1 MVRSTTARTVAL
13 VARARATPG
22 AFRRDTALP
31 PGTGPL
37 AFFLPALTWAG
48 TTKVV
53 ANSTTPMATERRKIA
68 RVSGRMEAPPTR
80 DIASGPRAWPRDA
93 ANVRYPNA
101 ESIRD
106 EAALLAT
113 TA

>member
-1 MVRSTTARTVAL
+1 MVRSTTASTVAL

-22 AFRRDTALP
+22 DFSSDTALP
-31 PGTGPL
+31 VPAET
-37 AFFLPALTWAG
+37 AFFLRALTWAG

-53 ANSTTPMATERRKIA
+53 ANSTRHMTTERRKIA
-68 RVSGRMEAPPTR
+68 WVSGRMEAPPTR
-80 DIASGPRAWPRDA
+80 EIASGPRACPRDA
-93 ANVRYPNA
+93 AKVRYPNA